1 MLLFGGF
8 SKLRN
13 EGSIPVPNAFAIFG
27 PLLSVALKIITV
39 GWAPHGVAQWFRR
52 SQGDVWFRVTF
63 LGLKFA
69 RIVAIFTISGQGPTP
84 TPHHT
89 ERSRRSRAEA
99 GRRWF
104 T

>member
-27 PLLSVALKIITV
+27 PLLSVALKTITV

-52 SQGDVWFRVTF
+52 SQGDVWFRVRSRF
-63 LGLKFA
+63 DPVFFSFFFFFFPVDDREPFA
-69 RIVAIFTISGQGPTP
+69 VFRGSPLRGRIVTTVE
-84 TPHHT
+84 H
-89 ERSRRSRAEA
+89 
-99 GRRWF
+99 
-104 T
+104 